1 MAMVAADTP
10 SHPWALSKGE
20 SVCEDC
26 SRFTTVIFS
35 LQSKIGLHIA
45 LPSLLASV
53 ESPMESSRSFAVS
66 TMRVWALPPASLVAS
81 FNRAFLRSPWCFFPW
96 FWNNPLGLPV
106 LLGFWIGV
114 ATTLGDFVLLKKIG
128 PIVNEESMKLL
139 PWGCIFHKSR
149 KFGSSPPFSFH
160 WASPFDSYY
169 RSGTW
174 RSLFVYSEPF
184 RTLKS
189 KIIGKEIENGSD
201 PEILE
206 RLLSTTRPR

>member
-114 ATTLGDFVLLKKIG
+114 ATTLGDFVLLKKKKKNWTNCEWRKHEIITLRVHF
-128 PIVNEESMKLL
+128 PQVPKIWFFTTVFFPLSFPFWFLL
-139 PWGCIFHKSR
+139 QVRHLKVIIC
-149 KFGSSPPFSFH
+149 
-160 WASPFDSYY
+160 
-169 RSGTW
+169 
-174 RSLFVYSEPF
+174 VF
-184 RTLKS
+184 RTV
-189 KIIGKEIENGSD
+189 
-201 PEILE
+201 
-206 RLLSTTRPR
+206 

>member
-114 ATTLGDFVLLKKIG
+114 ATTLGDFVLLNNKKKLDQLW
-128 PIVNEESMKLL
+128 MKKAWNYYLEGAFSTSPENLVLHHRFLSIELPLL
-139 PWGCIFHKSR
+139 ILITGQALEGHYLCIQNR
-149 KFGSSPPFSFH
+149 
-160 WASPFDSYY
+160 
-169 RSGTW
+169 
-174 RSLFVYSEPF
+174 
-184 RTLKS
+184 
-189 KIIGKEIENGSD
+189 
-201 PEILE
+201 LE
-206 RLLSTTRPR
+206 L